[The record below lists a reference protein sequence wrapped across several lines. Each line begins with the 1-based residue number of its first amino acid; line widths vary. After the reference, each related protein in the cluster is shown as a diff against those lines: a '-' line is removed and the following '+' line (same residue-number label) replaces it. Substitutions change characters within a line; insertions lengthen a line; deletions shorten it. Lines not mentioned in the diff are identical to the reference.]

1 MIRRRIGTA
10 FALLVLVP
18 VVLVGA
24 GCAKKPAVAVE
35 EPVVQKETPPPP
47 PPKAT
52 ETPTVD
58 PNVWKSEIRDVFFDY
73 DKYEIRSD
81 ARAVLQENARLLKA
95 NAGAALVLEGHCDE
109 RGTPEYNLALGQR
122 RADAVAAYLKDLG
135 VNASAV
141 QTVSYGEEKPF
152 AQGNDETAWSQ
163 NRRAHFRFQ

>member
-1 MIRRRIGTA
+1 MRRSVLIVLCL
-10 FALLVLVP
+10 FALSRLLSLAQTASEEDLRKGVNFIATRLYS
-18 VVLVGA
+18 A
-24 GCAKKPAVAVE
+24 G
-35 EPVVQKETPPPP
+35 
-47 PPKAT
+47 
-52 ETPTVD
+52 
-58 PNVWKSEIRDVFFDY
+58 
-73 DKYEIRSD
+73 
-81 ARAVLQENARLLKA
+81 ENARLLKA